1 MTVANRLTTKQLPP
15 IPAKHYF
22 TIGEVS
28 EICDVPPHVLRY
40 WEQEFPQ
47 LKPTRRRGQRRYY
60 TRDDVLLVRKI
71 IDLLYRKKFTI
82 DGAQEQLKSL
92 QQTSA
97 PKTNPDLEQVAEEL
111 IAELEQVLGTL
122 ESD

>member
-1 MTVANRLTTKQLPP
+1 MASRLTTKQLPP
-15 IPAKHYF
+15 IPNKHYF

-28 EICDVPPHVLRY
+28 EICDIQPHVLRY

-47 LKPTRRRGQRRYY
+47 LNPTRRRGQRRYY
-60 TRDDVLLVRKI
+60 TRDDVMLVRKI

-82 DGAQEQLKSL
+82 DGAQEQLKSSR
-92 QQTSA
+92 QKSV
-97 PKTNPDLEQVAEEL
+97 PKTVSNLEEVAEEL
-111 IAELEQVLGTL
+111 IADLEQVLGTL

>member
-1 MTVANRLTTKQLPP
+1 MASRLTKQLPP
-15 IPAKHYF
+15 IPNKHYF

-47 LKPTRRRGQRRYY
+47 LSPTRRRGQRRYY

-92 QQTSA
+92 RQTSA
-97 PKTNPDLEQVAEEL
+97 QKANPDLEQVAEEL
-111 IAELEQVLGTL
+111 IDELEQVLGTL

>member
-1 MTVANRLTTKQLPP
+1 MANRQTTKQLPP

-47 LKPTRRRGQRRYY
+47 LNPTRRRGQRRYY

-92 QQTSA
+92 RQASA